1 MIITRVEPLT
11 KTKFRIYID
20 GEPVFVLYR
29 GELKRFNIAEEEE
42 ISEQTVEK
50 INKDVLLKRAK
61 LRAMHLLEDMD
72 RTEKALRDKLRQG
85 GYPESVIDGAVKY
98 VSSFGYL
105 NDVRFAENFVLSRK
119 DSKSRREIQA
129 LLAQKGVPADTAQA
143 VLEQI
148 YGEDGEQASIRQ
160 ILRKK
165 RMDPERADEQTLR
178 KIYGYLARKGYRYE
192 DIRQVIQN
200 DYPNA

>member
-1 MIITRVEPLT
+1 MIITRIEPLT

-20 GEPVFVLYR
+20 GEPAFVLYK

-42 ISEQTVEK
+42 ISELTVEK
-50 INKDVLLKRAK
+50 INKEVILKRAK

-85 GYPESVIDGAVKY
+85 GYPDSAIDGAVAY
-98 VSSFGYL
+98 VRSFGYL
-105 NDVRFAENFVLSRK
+105 DDTRFAENFVLSRK
-119 DSKSRREIQA
+119 GSKSRREIQA

-143 VLEQI
+143 ALEQI
-148 YGEDGEQASIRQ
+148 YGEDGEQDSIRQ

-165 RMDPERADEQTLR
+165 KLDPEQADEQTLH
-178 KIYGYLARKGYRYE
+178 KIYAYLARKGYRYE

>member
-1 MIITRVEPLT
+1 MIITRIEPLT

-20 GEPVFVLYR
+20 GEPAFVLYK

-42 ISEQTVEK
+42 ISELTVEK
-50 INKDVLLKRAK
+50 INKEVILKRAK

-85 GYPESVIDGAVKY
+85 GYPDSAIDGAVAY
-98 VSSFGYL
+98 VRSFGYL
-105 NDVRFAENFVLSRK
+105 DDTRFAENFVLSRK
-119 DSKSRREIQA
+119 GSKSRREIQA

-143 VLEQI
+143 ALEQI
-148 YGEDGEQASIRQ
+148 YGEDGEQDSIRQ
-160 ILRKK
+160 ILKK
-165 RMDPERADEQTLR
+165 KKLDPEQADEQTLH
-178 KIYGYLARKGYRYE
+178 KIYAYLARKGYRYE

>member
-50 INKDVLLKRAK
+50 IKKDVLLKRAK

-85 GYPESVIDGAVKY
+85 GYPESAIDGAVKY

>member
-1 MIITRVEPLT
+1 MIITRIEPLT

-20 GEPVFVLYR
+20 GEPAFVLYK
-29 GELKRFNIAEEEE
+29 GELKQFNIAEEEE
-42 ISEQTVEK
+42 ISELTVEK
-50 INKDVLLKRAK
+50 INKEVILKRAK

-85 GYPESVIDGAVKY
+85 GYPDSAIDGAVAY
-98 VSSFGYL
+98 VRSFGYL
-105 NDVRFAENFVLSRK
+105 DDTRFAENFVLSRK
-119 DSKSRREIQA
+119 GSKSRREIQA

-143 VLEQI
+143 ALEQI
-148 YGEDGEQASIRQ
+148 YGEDGEQDSIRQ

-165 RMDPERADEQTLR
+165 KLDPEQADEQTLH
-178 KIYGYLARKGYRYE
+178 KIYAYLARKGYRYE

>member
-85 GYPESVIDGAVKY
+85 GYPESAIDGAVKY

-200 DYPNA
+200 DY

>member
-1 MIITRVEPLT
+1 MIITRVELLT

-85 GYPESVIDGAVKY
+85 GYPESAIDGAVKY

>member
-42 ISEQTVEK
+42 ISELTVEK
-50 INKDVLLKRAK
+50 INKEVILKRAK

-85 GYPESVIDGAVKY
+85 GYPESAIDGAVKY

>member
-50 INKDVLLKRAK
+50 IKKDVLLKRAK

-85 GYPESVIDGAVKY
+85 GYPESAIDGAVKY

-192 DIRQVIQN
+192 DIHQVIQN

>member
-85 GYPESVIDGAVKY
+85 GYPESAIDGAVKY

-105 NDVRFAENFVLSRK
+105 NVVRFAENFVLSRK

>member
-20 GEPVFVLYR
+20 GEPAFVLYK

-42 ISEQTVEK
+42 ISELTVEK
-50 INKDVLLKRAK
+50 INKEVILKRAK

-85 GYPESVIDGAVKY
+85 GYPESAIDGAVKY

>member
-50 INKDVLLKRAK
+50 IIKDVLLKRAK

-85 GYPESVIDGAVKY
+85 GYPESAIDGAVKY

-119 DSKSRREIQA
+119 NSKSRREIQA

>member
-20 GEPVFVLYR
+20 GEPAFVLYR
-29 GELKRFNIAEEEE
+29 GELKRFGISDEEE

-50 INKDVLLKRAK
+50 INKEVILKRAK

-85 GYPESVIDGAVKY
+85 GYPDSAIDGAVEY
-98 VSSFGYL
+98 VRSFGYL
-105 NDVRFAENFVLSRK
+105 DDVRFAENFVMSRK

-143 VLEQI
+143 VLGQI

-165 RMDPERADEQTLR
+165 RLDPEHADEQTLR

>member
-20 GEPVFVLYR
+20 WEPVFVLYR

-50 INKDVLLKRAK
+50 IKKDVLLKRAK

-85 GYPESVIDGAVKY
+85 GYPESAIDGAVKY

>member
-85 GYPESVIDGAVKY
+85 GYPESAIDGAVKY

>member
-85 GYPESVIDGAVKY
+85 GYPESAIDGAVKY

-165 RMDPERADEQTLR
+165 RMDPECADEQTLR

>member
-1 MIITRVEPLT
+1 MIITRIEPLT

-20 GEPVFVLYR
+20 GEPAFVLYK

-42 ISEQTVEK
+42 ISELTVEK
-50 INKDVLLKRAK
+50 INKEVILKRAK
-61 LRAMHLLEDMD
+61 LRTMHLLEDMD

-85 GYPESVIDGAVKY
+85 GYPDSAIDGAVAY
-98 VSSFGYL
+98 VRSFGYL
-105 NDVRFAENFVLSRK
+105 DDTRFAENFVLSRK
-119 DSKSRREIQA
+119 GSKSRREIQA

-143 VLEQI
+143 ALEQI
-148 YGEDGEQASIRQ
+148 YGEDGEQDSIRQ

-165 RMDPERADEQTLR
+165 KLDPEQADEQTLH
-178 KIYGYLARKGYRYE
+178 KIYAYLARKGYRYE